1 MNSLEI
7 ILNKNNITPK
17 KIELYEQA
25 FVHRS
30 FINENPKFKLGHNER
45 LEFLGDSVLELIVT
59 DALYFKYP
67 DHSEGDLTSYR
78 AALVNTTSIGE
89 TAYNLGF
96 NDLLK
101 LSKGEQKDT
110 GKARLSILADTYEAF
125 LGALYLDLGY
135 DRCVSWVKETLLINT
150 DNIVRGGL
158 FKDPKSLV
166 QEKAQEKLQVTP
178 SYKTISETG
187 PDHDKLFVVGIYF
200 GNDMVSDGSGKSKQE
215 AEVSAAKAALAKY
228 KWTS

>member
-200 GNDMVSDGSGKSKQE
+200 GNDMVSDGIGKSNQE